1 MAELY
6 QVQVSAATKVV
17 VTISR
22 RQLWN
27 NFVEAWRDIAWDDP
41 KTVSTINEVAS
52 VLLVDKNVTDIPLP
66 LRKLFRDG
74 WTVMLLG
81 NAMDHFDNPALGNN
95 VLRELI
101 VQDVNYDGTIEPNV
115 VVVRH
120 EDISF

>member
-52 VLLVDKNVTDIPLP
+52 VLLADDDVSLLYLQI
-66 LRKLFRDG
+66 RKLFRDG

-81 NAMDHFDNPALGNN
+81 EAMGHFDNPALGNN
-95 VLRELI
+95 VLRELV
-101 VQDVNYDGTIEPNV
+101 VQDVSHDGTVGPL

-120 EDISF
+120 EDIVF